1 MPLYRRCYSVA
12 ALMLSL
18 SGFANTFVR
27 VESERGYRL
36 NETLW
41 KTEWGSYQKA
51 KEDVRRIAVKVRNNT
66 DRERTYIIEWYFIA
80 KNPLDRE
87 LSVSCWGRVEKKL
100 GPNEEVTYHIVS
112 DRIVGIEENYQA
124 LGERYYTGGEFNGY
138 LVTVR
143 EGNVFIRKE
152 GSKLASSQFV
162 EKAMRLARQVNPD
175 MPGK

>member
-1 MPLYRRCYSVA
+1 MRAFRRLLFIATLA
-12 ALMLSL
+12 ASL

-27 VESERGYRL
+27 VESERGYQL

-41 KTEWGSYQKA
+41 KTEWGSYLKA
-51 KEDVRRIAVKVRNNT
+51 REDIRRIAVKVRNNT
-66 DRERTYIIEWYFIA
+66 DRARTYIIEWYFLA

-100 GPNEEVTYHIVS
+100 GPTEEVTYHIVS
-112 DRIVGIEENYQA
+112 DRIVGIDENYQA

-143 EGNVFIRKE
+143 EGDKFIRKE

-162 EKAMRLARQVNPD
+162 KKAMGLARQVNPD
-175 MPGK
+175 MPKE